1 MKTADAS
8 KPPKYWLEIDM
19 LVNQGSV
26 LTLDLG
32 GMIIRPQD
40 SCVYLMHTVVIHAVP
55 LTPLVKVPLITY

>member
-1 MKTADAS
+1 
-8 KPPKYWLEIDM
+8 M